1 MKMLE
6 KGAKVL
12 LGAMVAATVPSAFAE
27 SASTE
32 GADEYME
39 TVTVI
44 GTKTERKISEV
55 AGSVSVLDEEY
66 IERQLIQDIADLVKY
81 EPGVSVAGT
90 GDRFGLSG
98 FSIRG
103 IGGNRVLTLVDGVRV
118 ADAFNFGPYQD
129 ARRDFVTV
137 ESIRRLEISK
147 GSGSSLYGSD
157 AMGGVVSI
165 LTRGPQDYVDSN
177 DPTYVSYKVG
187 YGSEDTG
194 LTNTVTAAGKVANFA
209 ALVEYSARNANE
221 TETMGVSGFSVAN
234 GWTGD
239 RRQEA
244 DPMEIESSN
253 LRLGVSMEIGD
264 RHLLSVDYE
273 QFSAETDAQIL
284 SDAGYTAYGATT
296 LSRNTLDERERT
308 KSAISYSLTDDF
320 LFIDS
325 LNLTY
330 YQQSSETD
338 QLTNDTRVSYSGPG
352 TRTRMSE
359 FDQDIEGFYGQGTSE
374 FVTGSVTH
382 AITYGVDYY
391 EKENIGRR
399 DGATYNAQGVSLPER
414 DAFPVRDVPIT
425 RTDQL
430 GVFIQNEMS
439 FLDGRLLITPSY
451 RYDDYDAK
459 TFPDVVWT
467 NNHVGNELP
476 TDFSDSAGT
485 FQLSGL
491 YGLNDKWSLYLR
503 LSEGFRA
510 PSAENVNSGFV
521 NYMSGYK
528 ILNNPDLTPESSSGF
543 EGGLR
548 YASEK
553 MFVNLA
559 WYQTDYEDFIEEN
572 SYAGFDPMDGFM
584 MFQTIN
590 VGEATIDGWE
600 VSARMT
606 LSHLF
611 NSVGTSD
618 ADWMDNFKVR
628 FALAS
633 ADGRDTVSDQ
643 PLDSIEP
650 LNGALGISYE
660 ARNGNWGA
668 ELSTVFYDGKDPD
681 DIASATRY
689 VSSGYGIVD
698 LTGYYNIGPRVSINV
713 GAFNLMDKKY
723 IRWAD
728 TVAIGQDAPERFTQP
743 GIHFGLNARITL

>member
-12 LGAMVAATVPSAFAE
+12 VGAMIAAAAPSAFAE
-27 SASTE
+27 SATTE

-44 GTKTERKISEV
+44 GTKTERKISDV
-55 AGSVSVLDEEY
+55 AGSISVLDEEY
-66 IERQLIQDIADLVKY
+66 IERQLIQDIADLIKY
-81 EPGVSVAGT
+81 EPGVSVSGT
-90 GDRFGLSG
+90 GDRWGLSG
-98 FSIRG
+98 FIIRG

-118 ADAFNFGPYQD
+118 ADEFDFGPYQD
-129 ARRDFVTV
+129 ARRDFVAV
-137 ESIRRLEISK
+137 DSIRKLEISK

-177 DPTYVSYKVG
+177 DPTYISYKVG

-194 LTNTVTAAGKVANFA
+194 VTNTLTAAGKVSNVA
-209 ALVEYSARNANE
+209 ALVEYSTRTANE
-221 TETMGVSGFSVAN
+221 TETMGVSGFDVAN

-244 DPMEIESSN
+244 DPMDLESSN
-253 LRLGVSMEIGD
+253 LRIGASMEIGEI
-264 RHLLSVDYE
+264 HLLSVDYE
-273 QFSAETDAQIL
+273 QFGAETEAQIL
-284 SDAGYTAYGATT
+284 SDAGYTVYGATT
-296 LSRNTLDERERT
+296 LTRNSLDERERS
-308 KSAISYSLTDDF
+308 KSAITYNLMGEF

-325 LNLTY
+325 LMMTY
-330 YQQSSETD
+330 YQQTSETD

-359 FDQDIEGFYGQGTSE
+359 FDQEIEGFYGQATSE
-374 FVTGSVTH
+374 FLTGAVSH
-382 AITYGVDYY
+382 SLTYGVDYY
-391 EKENIGRR
+391 EKESIGRR
-399 DGATYNAQGVSLPER
+399 DGATYTAQGFSLPER

-425 RTDQL
+425 RIDQL
-430 GVFIQNEMS
+430 GIFIQNEIS
-439 FLDGRLLITPSY
+439 FLDGRLLVTPSY

-459 TFPDVVWT
+459 TFPDVIWT
-467 NNHVGNELP
+467 NNHINNELP
-476 TDFSDSAGT
+476 TNFSDSSGT

-491 YGLNDKWSLYLR
+491 YGLNDSWSLYLR
-503 LSEGFRA
+503 YSEGFRA
-510 PSAENVNSGFV
+510 PSAKNVNAGFV

-528 ILNNPDLTPESSSGF
+528 ILNNPNLTSETSTGY

-548 YASEK
+548 FASEK
-553 MFVNLA
+553 MFINAA

-572 SYAGFDPMDGFM
+572 VYQGFDMMDGFM

-600 VSARMT
+600 VAARMT

-633 ADGRDTVSDQ
+633 ANGRDTVSNE
-643 PLDSIEP
+643 PLDSVEP

-660 ARNGNWGA
+660 AGNGNWGA

-689 VSSGYGIVD
+689 VSSGYGVVD
-698 LTGYYNIGPRVSINV
+698 LTGFYNIGSRISINL

-723 IRWAD
+723 IRWSD
-728 TVAIGQDAPERFTQP
+728 TVAIGRDAPERFTQP
-743 GIHFGLNARITL
+743 GVHFGLNARITL